1 MSKPTPGPWRAEP
14 MVAYGRD
21 IYAGNMWIGQANGD
35 HGQAPGTFPTSEECD
50 ANAALFVASKDL
62 LEALEGLLSADELTP
77 IGGNLDIQIDAMQAA
92 RAAIAK
98 AKP

>member
-21 IYAGNMWIGQANGD
+21 IYAEDIWIGQANGD
-35 HGQAPGTFPTSEECD
+35 HGQAPGDFPTSEECD

-62 LEALEGLLSADELTP
+62 LEACEQAEIWLSGWAEASPYIEVL
-77 IGGNLDIQIDAMQAA
+77 Q
-92 RAAIAK
+92 AAIAK

>member
-1 MSKPTPGPWRAEP
+1 MSKPTPGPWRAAS

-35 HGQAPGTFPTSEECD
+35 HGQTPGTFPTSEECD

-62 LEALEGLLSADELTP
+62 LEALEDMVVSYEYEASMENPALLK
-77 IGGNLDIQIDAMQAA
+77 A
-92 RAAIAK
+92 RAAIAN